1 MTVITALIADD
12 EPLLRHHLDRSL
24 AEVWPELEIVA
35 TCGDGQQALDQITTL
50 QPDVVFLD
58 IRMPE
63 LDGMAVAKAL
73 SQPHPQSNKKP
84 SVLSKPQN
92 RYQPLVVFVT
102 AYDEYAIKAFEHNAV
117 DYLLKPLNEDRLAA
131 CCEKLKQRLESI
143 QQIDNHLS
151 VASQTPDINQLLA
164 HISQL
169 PPKPSQYLSWIK
181 ASRGEDIHLI
191 SVNEV
196 LYFKAE
202 EKYVSIYT
210 DDNCEYLIRTPIKEL
225 LTQLDPEEFWKI
237 HRSTVVRVASIEKVS
252 KDFTG
257 RMFVTMQQ
265 HKLPVSRAQQSLFKG
280 M

>member
-35 TCGDGQQALDQITTL
+35 NCGDGQQALEQITTL

-73 SQPHPQSNKKP
+73 SKNDH
-84 SVLSKPQN
+84 
-92 RYQPLVVFVT
+92 QPLVVFVT
-102 AYDEYAIKAFEHNAV
+102 AYDEYAIQAFEHSAV

-131 CCEKLKQRLESI
+131 CCEKLKQRFKSTHQADQHFSLTN
-143 QQIDNHLS
+143 Q
-151 VASQTPDINQLLA
+151 APDINQLLA

-169 PPKPSQYLSWIK
+169 TPKPSSYLSWLK

-257 RMFVTMQQ
+257 RMFVTMQK
-265 HKLPVSRAQQSLFKG
+265 HKLPVSRAQQNLFKG

>member
-1 MTVITALIADD
+1 MSSFTAIIADD
-12 EPLLRHHLDRSL
+12 EPLLRHHLDCSL
-24 AEVWPELEIVA
+24 AEVWPELDIVA
-35 TCGDGQQALDQITTL
+35 ACGDGKQALEKIADL
-50 QPDVVFLD
+50 KPDVVFLD

-73 SQPHPQSNKKP
+73 NQPRVQERHQAP
-84 SVLSKPQN
+84 
-92 RYQPLVVFVT
+92 YQPLVVFVT
-102 AYDEYAIKAFEHNAV
+102 AYDEHAINAFEHNAV
-117 DYLLKPLNEDRLAA
+117 DYLLKPLNEERLAA
-131 CCEKLKQRLESI
+131 CCIKLKQRLGLTR
-143 QQIDNHLS
+143 QAVD
-151 VASQTPDINQLLA
+151 SQTPDISQLLA
-164 HISQL
+164 HISRLSPRQ
-169 PPKPSQYLSWIK
+169 PQYLTWLK

-191 SVNEV
+191 SVNDV

-210 DDNCEYLIRTPIKEL
+210 DENNEYLIRTPIKEL
-225 LTQLDPEEFWKI
+225 LTQLNPDEFWKI

>member
-1 MTVITALIADD
+1 MTSITAIIADD

-24 AEVWPELEIVA
+24 AEVWPDLEIVA
-35 TCGDGQQALDQITTL
+35 SCSDGKQALENITL
-50 QPDVVFLD
+50 LKPDVVFLD

-63 LDGMAVAKAL
+63 LDGMAVANEIK
-73 SQPHPQSNKKP
+73 QQSH
-84 SVLSKPQN
+84 
-92 RYQPLVVFVT
+92 QPLVVFVT
-102 AYDEYAIKAFEHNAV
+102 AYDEYAIKAFEQNAV
-117 DYLLKPLNEDRLAA
+117 DYLLKPLNESRLEA
-131 CCEKLKQRLESI
+131 CCAKIKQRLTHQSS
-143 QQIDNHLS
+143 QSPSPDLS
-151 VASQTPDINQLLA
+151 QLLSQLNQLAPLT
-164 HISQL
+164 
-169 PPKPSQYLSWIK
+169 PQYLTWIK

-210 DDNCEYLIRTPIKEL
+210 DDNCEYLIRTPLKEL
-225 LTQLDPEEFWKI
+225 LMQLDPEHFWKI
-237 HRSTVVRVASIEKVS
+237 HRSTVVKVAAIEKVS

-257 RMFVTMQQ
+257 RMFVKMLG